1 MDALWRDKH
10 IPTGIYRLSVL
21 DRMKFSGFL
30 ITKTKA
36 NKRFNYVRKRL
47 FCVAKVHL
55 FFESHKFI
63 YKKMPFM
70 SKNIN
75 GNRF

>member
-10 IPTGIYRLSVL
+10 IPTGIYRLPVL

-36 NKRFNYVRKRL
+36 NKRFYYVRKRL
-47 FCVAKVHL
+47 FCAAKILIFIEQNNLL
-55 FFESHKFI
+55 FLNLNK
-63 YKKMPFM
+63 
-70 SKNIN
+70 
-75 GNRF
+75 